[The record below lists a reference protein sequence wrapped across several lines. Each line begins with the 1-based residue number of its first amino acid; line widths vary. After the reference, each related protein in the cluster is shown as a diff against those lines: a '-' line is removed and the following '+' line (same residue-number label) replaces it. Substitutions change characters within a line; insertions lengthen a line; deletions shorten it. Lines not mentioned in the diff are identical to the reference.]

1 MNIFI
6 KITKKKWGL
15 FLLIASLSCIFVATI
30 YPFRF
35 TIPPEFSLKFIFR
48 EFHFGSSIKD
58 YIQNVLLF
66 IPFGVSIA
74 KVISTKGKTIVL
86 WRIITISFIFSA
98 IFSSIVELTQF
109 FITIRTSN
117 LTDIIYNSF
126 GGSLGSFIYSYWQP
140 LKKFTWGILTGK
152 SEQLNIKT
160 ILSAIALYC
169 SLVTLGIWFLL
180 INVNLSNWDNN
191 FYLAIGNEVTGD
203 RPWNG
208 RISSVQFSDRSLSP
222 LAIGKL
228 LNLPINS
235 ETQLASLI
243 SFDFSKWQ
251 EVYQDSQRNI
261 NLFWQDNISD
271 SYQNLSNQTIIVDAN
286 HWLKSEQPVKTLT
299 KQLKQTNEFTLYLS
313 LATNQLN
320 QTGPAR
326 ILALSQGT
334 KAHNLIVGQAGNNL
348 EFRLRTPITGNSA
361 SQPEFTIPNVFN
373 DLSLHKIIITF
384 GNKKIDF
391 YIDNI
396 ANHYSFKFQANNSF
410 FIYFPWDKKNWKLN
424 LQDYNIAKD
433 KLIFNL
439 IIVTPLIILF
449 SLLIKLITKTR
460 LAT

>member
-6 KITKKKWGL
+6 RITKQNWGL
-15 FLLIASLSCIFVATI
+15 FLLIASLSCILVATI

-35 TIPPEFSLKFIFR
+35 TIPIGFSLKFILR
-48 EFHFGSSIKD
+48 EFHFGSSVKD
-58 YIQNVLLF
+58 YLQNILLF
-66 IPFGVSIA
+66 IPFGVSLA
-74 KVISTKGKTIVL
+74 QVISTKGKTIVF
-86 WRIITISFIFSA
+86 WQIITISLIFSA
-98 IFSSIVELTQF
+98 ILSSIVELTQF

-117 LTDIIYNSF
+117 LTDIIYNSL
-126 GGSLGSFIYSYWQP
+126 GGTLGAFIYYYWQ
-140 LKKFTWGILTGK
+140 KIKQFTWGILTGK
-152 SEQLNIKT
+152 SEQLNIKS

-169 SLVTLGIWFLL
+169 FLVTLAIWFLL

-191 FYLAIGNEVTGD
+191 FHLAIGNEVTGD

-334 KAHNLIVGQAGNNL
+334 KAHNLIVGQADLIYNCGRKNQVSN
-348 EFRLRTPITGNSA
+348 
-361 SQPEFTIPNVFN
+361 SQPLV
-373 DLSLHKIIITF
+373 
-384 GNKKIDF
+384 
-391 YIDNI
+391 
-396 ANHYSFKFQANNSF
+396 Q
-410 FIYFPWDKKNWKLN
+410 
-424 LQDYNIAKD
+424 
-433 KLIFNL
+433 
-439 IIVTPLIILF
+439 
-449 SLLIKLITKTR
+449 R
-460 LAT
+460 